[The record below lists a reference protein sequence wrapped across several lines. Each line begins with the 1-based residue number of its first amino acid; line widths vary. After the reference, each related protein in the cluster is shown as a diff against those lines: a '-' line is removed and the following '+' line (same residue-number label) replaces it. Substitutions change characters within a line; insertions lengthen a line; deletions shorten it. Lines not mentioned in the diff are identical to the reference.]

1 MKVKDYTH
9 SSVMVTDLFTY
20 DMVTDPGF
28 SDSKLEMPYELWIKL
43 RNNERKR
50 LISNILDKIKK
61 PLD

>member
-1 MKVKDYTH
+1 
-9 SSVMVTDLFTY
+9 
-20 DMVTDPGF
+20 MVTDPGF